1 MNMKTEEA
9 PALSELREHLAKV
22 DEVAAS
28 LAKVTSAAAIQR
40 DQLKG
45 LQASM
50 PNIAALEKAEC
61 DALAALA
68 LGEAD
73 SAGADAASAQLSE
86 ARVIADT
93 LRPQIRTAES
103 TISGLE
109 RKTAEVQTALA
120 KLKAAGPAVL
130 LAYLKEEM
138 EAEAARYVRA
148 ASSLIRH
155 HSRLRALGAMAAE
168 LGLQPHQAGSDLK
181 LVIGRMGWLRA
192 FEGHQDNPNN
202 PKLIYDA
209 AGPLPGQAGT
219 QAAKK
224 EEIDRLLAELGVNFR
239 AVAENLKAGA

>member
-1 MNMKTEEA
+1 MNMKTEES
-9 PALSELREHLAKV
+9 PALSVLREHLAKV

-28 LAKVTSAAAIQR
+28 LAKVTSAAAMQR

-45 LQASM
+45 FLAAM
-50 PNIAALEKAEC
+50 PDIAALEKAEC

-73 SAGADAASAQLSE
+73 HAGADAASAQLSE

-120 KLKAAGPAVL
+120 ELKAKGPAVL

-155 HSRLRALGAMAAE
+155 HSRLRALGAMAAD
-168 LGLQPHQAGSDLK
+168 LGLQTHQAGFDLK
-181 LVIGRMGWLRA
+181 LVIGRMDWLRA
-192 FEGHQDNPNN
+192 FEGQQANPHN
-202 PKLIYDA
+202 PKLIYE
-209 AGPLPGQAGT
+209 GGTSFHGQAAN
-219 QAAKK
+219 QAARK
-224 EEIDRLLAELGVNFR
+224 EETDRLQAELGVNFK